1 MWVKSVF
8 LPEIMSNIAS
18 NKTSN
23 TFTLMPDFLTRRN
36 GTWHF
41 ARRVPTE
48 FAHLDRR
55 GVVKHSTK
63 IRIASDRAAVRA
75 SRVAEK
81 FNSNLEQHWR
91 VLADSS
97 SKDGVDSY
105 NEARRRA
112 RQLGFDYIENAQLVV
127 GPAAGCVSTVSPIAN
142 FAIENSFWNRRCAY
156 ISTNQLTLS

>member
-1 MWVKSVF
+1 
-8 LPEIMSNIAS
+8 LPDGASDVSS

-23 TFTLMPDFLTRRN
+23 TLALMPDFLTRRN
-36 GTWHF
+36 GSWHS

-81 FNSNLEQHWR
+81 FNSSLKQHWR
-91 VLADSS
+91 MLADNDSRRG
-97 SKDGVDSY
+97 GVC
-105 NEARRRA
+105 ARRGASASRKRWLSSYLSRLSSCVIKPFDGQRSTRA
-112 RQLGFDYIENAQLVV
+112 ANVV
-127 GPAAGCVSTVSPIAN
+127 
-142 FAIENSFWNRRCAY
+142 ERRVVVVAVPMV
-156 ISTNQLTLS
+156 T

>member
-1 MWVKSVF
+1 
-8 LPEIMSNIAS
+8 
-18 NKTSN
+18 
-23 TFTLMPDFLTRRN
+23 MPDFLTRRN

-55 GVVKHSTK
+55 GVVRHSTK

-81 FNSNLEQHWR
+81 FNSSLKQHWR
-91 VLADSS
+91 ALADNDSRES
-97 SKDGVDSY
+97 VDSY

-112 RQLGFDYIENAQLVV
+112 RQLGFDYIENAQLVAA
-127 GPAAGCVSTVSPIAN
+127 PAAERNDLSNKTAEELRTEVLADIAN
-142 FAIENSFWNRRCAY
+142 MFPDLRLVPAKPRNSLAESKVRR
-156 ISTNQLTLS
+156 LSWIAPQDACVVD